1 MALEEDAVPLLSRN
15 AIIFY
20 NYGPANDDPHSEE
33 RHKMWL
39 QFEPEIISNNR
50 KLQLMLERNKHLFH
64 KANRSLVDQFIA
76 HAHEFTATR
85 DDNPIKRI
93 LLFPEDFLSIFGMGP
108 ADNRHLVSNLSALQ
122 NLIADLMGK
131 DKFVELDLEV
141 TKTLVFQENNKEA
154 VLNLLDWPYVNQVYY
169 KGRYYQ
175 PETTKVRLESLIFFL
190 EWLSNNNIN
199 YVFDDVRNLTEL
211 TLNRR
216 HRVKLC
222 YAYCLSLSDLH
233 EIQLEDGLIVVNLHN
248 WNGAPVSSDAHKYA
262 SHVGV
267 RLFSQNDFFIFAHKN
282 IK

>member
-1 MALEEDAVPLLSRN
+1 
-15 AIIFY
+15 
-20 NYGPANDDPHSEE
+20 
-33 RHKMWL
+33 
-39 QFEPEIISNNR
+39 
-50 KLQLMLERNKHLFH
+50 
-64 KANRSLVDQFIA
+64 
-76 HAHEFTATR
+76 
-85 DDNPIKRI
+85 
-93 LLFPEDFLSIFGMGP
+93 
-108 ADNRHLVSNLSALQ
+108 
-122 NLIADLMGK
+122 MGK

-175 PETTKVRLESLIFFL
+175 PETTEVRLESLIFFL